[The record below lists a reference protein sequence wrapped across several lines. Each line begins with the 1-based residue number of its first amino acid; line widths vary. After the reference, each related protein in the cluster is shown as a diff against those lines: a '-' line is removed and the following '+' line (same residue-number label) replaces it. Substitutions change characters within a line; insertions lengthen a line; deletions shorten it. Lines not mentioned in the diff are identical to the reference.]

1 VNTTLLITTGSNY
14 TPSTHYESL
23 DNLYDNAP
31 PSNKIQS
38 PSNKLNT
45 SFDDDQLPAEEE
57 YMKMAPSRSCSHTTI
72 KSDTLRSCDFKLNQ
86 MNTLDNQQTVN
97 PHYNS
102 LPTHYSHY
110 DVPPNNSCNS
120 NSLSNIHYDT
130 PRSHKL
136 ASTK

>member
-1 VNTTLLITTGSNY
+1 MLLITTGNSY
-14 TPSTHYESL
+14 TPYTHYESL
-23 DNLYDNAP
+23 DNLYDKIP
-31 PSNKIQS
+31 PPNNMIQP

-45 SFDDDQLPAEEE
+45 SLDDTQLPAEEE

-86 MNTLDNQQTVN
+86 MDILDNQQPVN
-97 PHYNS
+97 THYNT

-110 DVPPNNSCNS
+110 DVPPNNSCHS

-130 PRSHKL
+130 PQSHKL
-136 ASTK
+136 NN